1 MSGEKSLFF
10 GGETLQKRHQ
20 TNLEQRNAEQ
30 GSREPNHKAQRKL
43 IGQQSNQQSNRQ
55 STQRST
61 QPSEYAQQRIKA
73 AQQHKAAQ
81 QKANKN
87 K

>member
-1 MSGEKSLFF
+1 MSGEKGLFF
-10 GGETLQKRHQ
+10 GGETLKKRQQ
-20 TNLEQRNAEQ
+20 TNIEQRNAEQ
-30 GSREPNHKAQRKL
+30 AGREPNNKAHSNFTNRKPT
-43 IGQQSNQQSNRQ
+43 QQ

-81 QKANKN
+81 QKAKKN